1 MESSMS
7 TTLRISTILVTLS
20 ALALPG
26 CAAQIDDTP
35 DDGETADDR
44 GAAGSAEESVGTA
57 AQAIVNGQVVRI
69 RAAHSLK
76 CVDVA
81 GSSTADGA
89 SLIQWDCNAQP
100 NQQFQAWR
108 QPDGSWELSAIH
120 SDKCVDVEGASTTNG
135 ARLLQ
140 YGCDHGANQQFWISY
155 SAGSYFLQAKHSGK
169 YVEVRGY
176 SLDSGAIVDQ
186 WDYNGGL
193 LNQRFYLE

>member
-1 MESSMS
+1 MS

-35 DDGETADDR
+35 DDGESADDR
-44 GAAGSAEESVGTA
+44 GAAGSAEEPVGTA
-57 AQAIVNGQVVRI
+57 AQALVNGQVVRI

-81 GSSTADGA
+81 GASTADGA

-100 NQQFQAWR
+100 NQQFQAQK
-108 QPDGSWELSAIH
+108 QPDGSWEFHAMH
-120 SDKCVDVEGASTTNG
+120 SGKCLTVYWMSTANG
-135 ARLLQ
+135 APLIQ
-140 YGCDHGANQQFWISY
+140 YDCNHGLNQRFWLSY
-155 SAGSYFLQAKHSGK
+155 SAGSYFLQAQNSFK
-169 YVEVRGY
+169 YVEVQGHR
-176 SLDSGAIVDQ
+176 LDSGTSIQQ
-186 WDYNGGL
+186 WDYNGL